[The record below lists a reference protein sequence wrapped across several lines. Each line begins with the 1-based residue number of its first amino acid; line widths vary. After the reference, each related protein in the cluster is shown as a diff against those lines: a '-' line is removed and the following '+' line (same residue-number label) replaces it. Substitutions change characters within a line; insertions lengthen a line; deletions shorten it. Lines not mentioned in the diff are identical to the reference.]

1 VDGVRRTGK
10 SLELRDLLARYPD
23 QFVFELRRGG
33 FIAEDITQRPAET
46 LAYISVA
53 ATLPES
59 PLHAAIHGWKYP
71 LSREGMLLLDL
82 MDLTGRIHAGKK
94 WKPLKRPWKTPGGE
108 RFGQTDLPPQEA
120 IEKLRR
126 NAGR

>member
-1 VDGVRRTGK
+1 M
-10 SLELRDLLARYPD
+10 
-23 QFVFELRRGG
+23 FELRRGG
-33 FIAEDITQRPAET
+33 FKAEDITRRPTEV

-53 ATLPES
+53 RTLPES

-82 MDLTGRIHAGKK
+82 MDLTAQLQVGKK
-94 WKPLKRPWKTPGGE
+94 WKPLKRPWKNPSGE
-108 RFGQTDLPPQEA
+108 RFGQTELPPEEA
-120 IEKLRR
+120 KEMLRR

>member
-1 VDGVRRTGK
+1 M
-10 SLELRDLLARYPD
+10 
-23 QFVFELRRGG
+23 FELRRGG
-33 FIAEDITQRPAET
+33 FRAEDIIERPAEA

-82 MDLTGRIHAGKK
+82 MDLTGRLQLGKK
-94 WKPLKRPWKTPGGE
+94 WKTLKRLARTS
-108 RFGQTDLPPQEA
+108 
-120 IEKLRR
+120 
-126 NAGR
+126 